1 MDKLVKNGSVVFE
14 TEVRMADILISG
26 EKIAA
31 IFAPGEYTGDAEVID
46 ADGLCVMP
54 GTIDPHQ
61 HLGLYKPLGDAFRRD
76 TPRQA
81 IGGLT
86 TLLNYHR
93 GKGDYYET
101 VQEAIEDGEK
111 NSLVDFAFSLGLCAK
126 EHLDELEGY
135 VDKLGITSFKFFFD
149 KQDIAYS
156 FYDLPKESALTLDK
170 ADFYFI
176 LKKLREISP
185 ELLLC
190 VHCEDADIFRALQKE
205 VRERNDS
212 FDRYSLTGFEKTRP
226 DFVET
231 ITVAD
236 TMWLNHV
243 ADGNM
248 YVVHTSA
255 ATSVEMYELLSKVL
269 KGKVTLE
276 TCPHYLMLTKD
287 SPCGIL
293 GKVNPPL
300 RTAADNDALWEGI
313 RSGSVKTMG
322 TDNVPV
328 GKAKRYEKGDDI
340 WDVFVGFGGP
350 GTILPVLISE
360 GYHHRNIPL
369 TTLSMV
375 NSTNA
380 ARVFRLKDKGIIAP
394 GYDAD
399 LALVDLEWERE
410 ITSELFGD
418 SDFSVYEGMKL
429 KGWPRYTISRG
440 DIIQKDGVI
449 IAEPGRG
456 KYIRRTVR
464 KSKD

>member
-1 MDKLVKNGSVVFE
+1 MDKIIKNGNVVFRNA
-14 TEVRMADILISG
+14 VKKSDILIRG

-31 IFAPGEYTGDAEVID
+31 IFSPGEYNGDAEVID
-46 ADGLCVMP
+46 ADGLYVMP

-61 HLGLYKPLGDAFRRD
+61 HLGLYKSLGDAFHMD

-86 TLLNYHR
+86 TLINYYR
-93 GKGDYYET
+93 GNGNYYET
-101 VQEAIEDGEK
+101 VPEAIKDGEK

-126 EHLDELEGY
+126 EHLHELQGY

-149 KQDIAYS
+149 KQDIAHT
-156 FYDLPKESALTLDK
+156 FYDLPKEAALTLDK

-176 LKKLREISP
+176 LKKLRELSP

-190 VHCEDADIFRALQKE
+190 IHCEDADLFRACQKVVKE
-205 VRERNDS
+205 ENNPHE
-212 FDRYSLTGFEKTRP
+212 RYSLTGYEKTRP
-226 DFVET
+226 SWVET

-236 TMWLNHV
+236 TMWMNHII
-243 ADGNM
+243 DGNM

-255 ATSVEMYELLSKVL
+255 KSSVEMYNTLHKVL
-269 KGKVTLE
+269 KGNVTIE
-276 TCPHYLMLTKD
+276 TCPHYLLLTKD
-287 SPCGIL
+287 SPCGLL

-300 RTAADNDALWEGI
+300 RTVADNDALWEGI
-313 RSGSVKTMG
+313 RNGSVKTMG

-328 GKAKRYEKGDDI
+328 NKAKRYEPGDDI
-340 WDVFVGFGGP
+340 WGMYVGFGGP
-350 GTILPVLISE
+350 GMILPTLISE
-360 GYHHRNIPL
+360 GYHKRGIPL

-380 ARVFRLKDKGIIAP
+380 AEVFLLRNKGVIAP

-399 LALVDLEWERE
+399 LAIVDLDWERE
-410 ITSELFGD
+410 ITPELFGD

-440 DIIQKDGVI
+440 DIIQKNGVI
-449 IAEPGRG
+449 TAESGRG
-456 KYIRRTVR
+456 KYIRRYV
-464 KSKD
+464 KNK

>member
-1 MDKLVKNGSVVFE
+1 MDKLIQNGNVVFE
-14 TEVRMADILISG
+14 TEVRKADILISG

-31 IFAPGEYTGDAEVID
+31 VFAPGMYTGDAEVID
-46 ADGLCVMP
+46 AEGLYVMP

-61 HLGLYKPLGDAFRRD
+61 HLGLYKPLGDAFRCD

-93 GKGDYYET
+93 GKGNYYET

-135 VDKLGITSFKFFFD
+135 VDRLGITSFKFFFD
-149 KQDIAYS
+149 KQDIAHT
-156 FYDLPKESALTLDK
+156 FYDLPKEAALTLDK
-170 ADFYFI
+170 ADFLLI
-176 LKKLREISP
+176 LQKLRAISP
-185 ELLLC
+185 ELVLC
-190 VHCEDADIFRALQKE
+190 THCEDADLFRALQKAVKE
-205 VRERNDS
+205 QNDPD
-212 FDRYSLTGFEKTRP
+212 DRYSLTGFEKTRP
-226 DFVET
+226 GFVET
-231 ITVAD
+231 ISVAD
-236 TMWLNHV
+236 TMWLNHM
-243 ADGNM
+243 ADGNL

-255 ATSVEMYELLSKVL
+255 ESSVAMYELLSKTL
-269 KGKVTLE
+269 GGKVTLE

-287 SPCGIL
+287 SPCGLL

-300 RTAADNDALWEGI
+300 RTVADNDALWEGI

-328 GKAKRYEKGDDI
+328 RKAKRYERGDDI

-350 GTILPVLISE
+350 GMILPTLISE
-360 GYHHRNIPL
+360 GYHHRHIPL

-380 ARVFRLKDKGIIAP
+380 ARVFQLKDKGVIAP

-399 LALVDLEWERE
+399 LALVDLDWERE
-410 ITSELFGD
+410 ITPELFGD

-440 DIIQKDGVI
+440 DVIQKDGVI
-449 IAEPGRG
+449 TAEPGRG
-456 KYIRRTVR
+456 KYIRRTVN
-464 KSKD
+464 KGL

>member
-1 MDKLVKNGSVVFE
+1 MDKLITSGNVIFE
-14 TEVRMADILISG
+14 TAVRKADILIRG

-31 IFAPGEYTGDAEVID
+31 ILSPGEYSGDAQVID
-46 ADGLCVMP
+46 ADGLYVMP
-54 GTIDPHQ
+54 GTIDLHQ
-61 HLGLYKPLGDAFRRD
+61 HLGLYKPLGDAFRMD

-101 VQEAIEDGEK
+101 VQEAIEDGEA

-126 EHLDELEGY
+126 EHLNELQGY

-149 KQDIAYS
+149 KQDIAHT
-156 FYDLPKESALTLDK
+156 FYDLPKEAALTLDK
-170 ADFYFI
+170 ADFYLT

-190 VHCEDADIFRALQKE
+190 IHCEDADLFRAFQKAVKE
-205 VRERNDS
+205 ENNPD
-212 FDRYSLTGFEKTRP
+212 DRYSLTGFEKTRP
-226 DFVET
+226 GWVET

-236 TMWLNHV
+236 TMWMNHII
-243 ADGNM
+243 DGNI

-255 ATSVEMYELLSKVL
+255 QTSVKMYETLRKVL
-269 KGKVTLE
+269 KGNVTLE
-276 TCPHYLMLTKD
+276 TCPHYLLLTKD
-287 SPCGIL
+287 SPCGL
-293 GKVNPPL
+293 MGKVNPPL

-313 RSGSVKTMG
+313 RNGSVKTMG

-328 GKAKRYEKGDDI
+328 SKAKRYEPGDDI
-340 WDVFVGFGGP
+340 WGVYVGFGGP
-350 GTILPVLISE
+350 GMILPTLISE
-360 GYHHRNIPL
+360 GYHKRGIPL

-380 ARVFRLKDKGIIAP
+380 AKVFLLRNKGVITP

-399 LALVDLEWERE
+399 LALVDLDWERE
-410 ITSELFGD
+410 ITPDLFGD
-418 SDFSVYEGMKL
+418 SDFSVYEGMKF

-440 DIIQKDGVI
+440 EVIQKDGVI
-449 IAEPGRG
+449 TAEPGRG
-456 KYIRRTVR
+456 KYIRRHVE
-464 KSKD
+464 K